1 MAVSWQSR
9 QIGKPDESLNSH
21 SWLTTADEIFE
32 INQLPSLFH
41 LNAKR
46 DPKHEMPSDSMGV
59 SRRLMLLSSFP
70 GNQADP
76 RTVLSVS

>member
-9 QIGKPDESLNSH
+9 QIENPDGSLNSH
-21 SWLTTADEIFE
+21 SWLTTADIFG
-32 INQLPSLFH
+32 IDQLPSIFH
-41 LNAKR
+41 LNAKWN
-46 DPKHEMPSDSMGV
+46 PKQETSSDSMGV
-59 SRRLMLLSSFP
+59 SGWLILLSSFP